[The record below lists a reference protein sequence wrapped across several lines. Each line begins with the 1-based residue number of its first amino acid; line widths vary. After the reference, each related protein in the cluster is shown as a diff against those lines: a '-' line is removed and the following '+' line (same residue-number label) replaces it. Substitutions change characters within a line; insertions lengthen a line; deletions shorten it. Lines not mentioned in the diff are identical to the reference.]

1 MTGTRWGVFNFF
13 CTCSGTWSKHLEG
26 ENERSKG
33 DLLEVVSVM
42 LVTSIY
48 VLSVQK
54 PAVESAEENGVA
66 VLVVAS
72 L

>member
-1 MTGTRWGVFNFF
+1 
-13 CTCSGTWSKHLEG
+13 
-26 ENERSKG
+26 
-33 DLLEVVSVM
+33 M